1 VKKEVYIYNN
11 TMALDANKNLSI
23 TQTNISKN
31 LEKLSSGLRI
41 NRAADDAAGLAI
53 SEKMRAQ
60 LKGMERAQLNAQDA
74 ISLIQTGEGA
84 LDTMNGILV
93 RLEDLATE
101 AATNSL
107 NNTDRAKINAEYS
120 ALKAQIDQMAGNV
133 NFNSIKLLSGGFSAG
148 KAFQIGAQG
157 AEKMTIAI
165 NRAAFSA
172 IVTGGTLSLGTV
184 TGANA
189 AITKVQNAIEKLATR
204 RSQLG
209 AYQNRLEHTITNLGN
224 MTQNLTVAESR
235 IRDLD
240 MAKEMTTF
248 SRNQIL
254 QQTGMAM
261 LAQANQIP
269 SQILSLMR

>member
-1 VKKEVYIYNN
+1 MYIYNN

-23 TQTNISKN
+23 TQAGITKN

-60 LKGMERAQLNAQDA
+60 LKGMERAELNAQDA
-74 ISLIQTGEGA
+74 ISLIQTAEGA
-84 LDTMNGILV
+84 LDTINGILV
-93 RLEDLATE
+93 RLEDLSTE

-120 ALKAQIDQMAGNV
+120 ALKAQINQMADNV
-133 NFNSIKLLSGGFSAG
+133 NFNSIKLLSGGFSGAANT
-148 KAFQIGAQG
+148 KVFQVGALA

-172 IVTGGTLSLGTV
+172 IVTGGTLSLTTV

-204 RSQLG
+204 RAQLG

-224 MTQNLTVAESR
+224 MNQNLTVAESR

-240 MAKEMTTF
+240 MAKEMTEY

>member
-1 VKKEVYIYNN
+1 MKKEVYIYNN

>member
-1 VKKEVYIYNN
+1 
-11 TMALDANKNLSI
+11 MALDANKNLNI
-23 TQTNISKN
+23 TQANISKN

-74 ISLIQTGEGA
+74 ISLIQTSESA
-84 LDTMNGILV
+84 LETMNGILI

-107 NNTDRAKINAEYS
+107 NNTDRAKITAEYS

-148 KAFQIGAQG
+148 KVFQIGAQA

-189 AITKVQNAIEKLATR
+189 AITKVQNAIEKLASR
-204 RSQLG
+204 RAQLG

-224 MTQNLTVAESR
+224 MTQNLIVAESR

>member
-1 VKKEVYIYNN
+1 VYIYNN

-23 TQTNISKN
+23 TQAGITKN

-60 LKGMERAQLNAQDA
+60 LKGMERAELNAQDA
-74 ISLIQTGEGA
+74 ISLIQTAEGA
-84 LDTMNGILV
+84 LDTINGILV

-107 NNTDRAKINAEYS
+107 NNTDRLKISAEYS
-120 ALKAQIDQMAGNV
+120 ALKAQINQMASNV

-148 KAFQIGAQG
+148 KAFQIGALA

-165 NRAAFSA
+165 GAAKFSA
-172 IVTGGTLSLGTV
+172 IVASGTLKLSTV
-184 TGANA
+184 SGANA
-189 AITKVQNAIEKLATR
+189 AITKVQNAIETLATR
-204 RSQLG
+204 RAQLG
-209 AYQNRLEHTITNLGN
+209 AYQNRLEHTVTNLGN

-240 MAKEMTTF
+240 MAKEMTEY